1 MVVSR
6 NHAYFSTEEYL
17 ELEQM
22 SQTKHEYIQGEVYAM
37 AGSSDAHST
46 ITLNLLT
53 LLRNHLRGTRS
64 RVFLSDMK
72 VRIESAD
79 VFYYPDAMVTCDARD
94 RNSVYFKRYPRLIV
108 EVLSSSTEKFDREGK
123 FNDYKQADSL
133 EEYVLISQDKIRV
146 ECWRKNDDGDW
157 VDQTYQKGE
166 QVEVASVNFSCE
178 IEQLYEDV
186 LEK

>member
-6 NHAYFSTEEYL
+6 NYAYFSPKEYL

-22 SQTKHEYIQGEVYAM
+22 SNIKHEYSQGKVYVM
-37 AGSSDAHST
+37 AQKSDAHVT
-46 ITLNLLT
+46 IMGNLLT
-53 LLRNHLRGTRS
+53 LLRSYLRGKNC
-64 RVFLSDMK
+64 RVYFADMK

-79 VFYYPDAMVTCDARD
+79 VFYYPDIMITCDARD
-94 RNSVYFKRYPRLIV
+94 RDSIYFKRYPRLIV

-157 VDQTYQKGE
+157 VEQIYQKGE
-166 QVEVASVNFSCE
+166 EVELTSVNFSCD

-186 LEK
+186 F